1 MNTCQIFNSVKKS
14 KHGKVGSK
22 KIQEIE
28 YVEALEECQNKGKL
42 QSWLMAFGP

>member
-14 KHGKVGSK
+14 KNGKVGSK

-28 YVEALEECQNKGKL
+28 YMEALEECRNKGKL
-42 QSWLMAFGP
+42 QGWLMSPGP